1 MARACSRPSVF
12 AGPMR
17 CRQTGSRTRSTWP
30 FGWSETT
37 GRAGRRFRRGSRVM
51 LRIIAGEFKGRRL
64 KAPSGRTVRPTGD
77 RVKEAWFSI
86 LQPSIP
92 DARVLDLFA
101 GSGALGFE
109 ALSRGA
115 VAVDFV
121 EHHQASLAAIRDNA
135 ATLKVEDRVTIH
147 RMDAL
152 RFAERLQPAQYDVAF
167 ADPPYA
173 TDHAARL
180 ADLFRATPFARV
192 FSIEHAPDRD
202 VPGDDTR
209 RYGDTAITF

>member
-1 MARACSRPSVF
+1 L
-12 AGPMR
+12 
-17 CRQTGSRTRSTWP
+17 
-30 FGWSETT
+30 
-37 GRAGRRFRRGSRVM
+37 

-64 KAPSGRTVRPTGD
+64 KTPAGRTVRPTGD

-86 LQPSIP
+86 LQQSIP

-115 VAVDFV
+115 VSVDFV
-121 EHHQASLAAIRDNA
+121 EQSKASLAAIRDNA
-135 ATLKVEDRVTIH
+135 TTLNVGDRVTIH
-147 RMDAL
+147 RSDAL

-173 TDHAARL
+173 TDHAAEL
-180 ADLFRATPFARV
+180 VDLYRTKPFARR
-192 FSIEHAPDRD
+192 FSIEHSADLI
-202 VPGDDTR
+202 VVGGDTR
-209 RYGDTAITF
+209 RYGDTAVTFFESAS